1 MNTSTLKNKQ
11 KKIPDRFRSRQ
22 KYEQNHEYDNAT
34 NENDYDR
41 N

>member
-1 MNTSTLKNKQ
+1 MATSTLKKKR

-22 KYEQNHEYDNAT
+22 NYEQDHEYDTAT

>member
-1 MNTSTLKNKQ
+1 MQTSTLKNKQ
-11 KKIPDRFRSRQ
+11 KKLPDRFRSKQ
-22 KYEQNHEYDNAT
+22 HYEQSHEYDNAT

>member
-1 MNTSTLKNKQ
+1 MKTSTFKNKQ
-11 KKIPDRFRSRQ
+11 KKIPDSFRSR
-22 KYEQNHEYDNAT
+22 KNYEQSHEYDNAT